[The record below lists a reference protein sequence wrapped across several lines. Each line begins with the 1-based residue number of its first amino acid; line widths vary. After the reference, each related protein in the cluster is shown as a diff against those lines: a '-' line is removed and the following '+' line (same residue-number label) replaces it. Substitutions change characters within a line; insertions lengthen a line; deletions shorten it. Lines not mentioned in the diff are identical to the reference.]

1 MSWRRALKDTARSG
15 IAVERKRLEPLIAV
29 RGAAGLAIVIALSLW
44 LFGPAAAAS
53 SAFGAFQAAIATF
66 QRSWRPR
73 PELAIASGTSL
84 AVSTF
89 LGYLT
94 ISKEPLFLALLVV
107 WTFAAGMSWAAGPT
121 IGLIASSNVA
131 IMLVTVTLPTSVA
144 QAAGHAAMMI
154 VGGLVQAALIVL
166 FPVRRWG
173 AHRDALA
180 DALAAEADYAR
191 RLRHDPVASF
201 DPQPLMEAR
210 NAAAVT
216 PRQARRRPAELHGA
230 RGIAERIR
238 PVLASLADPAMGVP
252 AEGPARDRVREL
264 LASAATLLD
273 AAAHAIRH
281 GEPVAV
287 PPAALATFRTPDT
300 GSILTGAPYRA
311 MTRLNTLLQDVAET
325 AGGTPQEDTSQ
336 KDTPHEGAPSGARGT
351 AHSADNDGPSTPR
364 PASTDLGARGTA
376 HSAEKDGPS
385 TSGRAPT
392 DLGARGTAHSAEND
406 GPSTP
411 GQAPT
416 HPGARGTA
424 RPARTPRT
432 RPTTRTRP
440 TFLAL
445 IPKALKAM
453 RSELR
458 RGSPITRHATRVSA
472 VAATGY
478 ILGTWLPLGH
488 GYWAPLTS
496 VMVMRPDFSQ
506 TYSRAVAR
514 LAGTVIGVA
523 VATGVVQAA
532 TPGTLQSG
540 TLAVAS
546 AALMYLLMRTGQF
559 ATQACIAA
567 YVVFLLGMGGEEWT
581 QTVPERVLLTLM
593 GGLLAMLAYAV
604 YPAWETPR
612 LRTRL
617 ADWLAAQGP
626 YVAAVFGS
634 YADPSASNAPDVRE
648 ALLTARTARAA
659 WHAAVARATAEPVRH
674 RGLSRTAADDAE
686 DALAQLGR
694 VAMLLEAH
702 LPERGATPV
711 PPAARFADALRE
723 STHKGAKAIR
733 ERRVPTWDAVRE
745 ALDAWETEDTDKVVR
760 NTATLVL
767 DTLTELSE
775 ALDTAVPPMTLDG
788 TAPEKPNGP
797 RNPKDSA
804 TR

>member
-15 IAVERKRLEPLIAV
+15 IAVEKKRLEPLIAV

-252 AEGPARDRVREL
+252 AEGHARDRVREL
-264 LASAATLLD
+264 LASAAALLD

-281 GEPVAV
+281 GEPVSA

-311 MTRLNTLLQDVAET
+311 MTRLNTLLQDVVET
-325 AGGTPQEDTSQ
+325 AGGAPQEDTPL
-336 KDTPHEGAPSGARGT
+336 KGAPS
-351 AHSADNDGPSTPR
+351 
-364 PASTDLGARGTA
+364 
-376 HSAEKDGPS
+376 
-385 TSGRAPT
+385 
-392 DLGARGTAHSAEND
+392 GARGTAHSAEND
-406 GPSTP
+406 GPSTS
-411 GQAPT
+411 GRAPT

-424 RPARTPRT
+424 RPAPTTRG

-453 RSELR
+453 RGELH

-617 ADWLAAQGP
+617 ADWLGAQGP

-634 YADPSASNAPDVRE
+634 YADPSVSDAPDVRG
-648 ALLTARTARAA
+648 ALLNARTARAA

-745 ALDAWETEDTDKVVR
+745 ALDAWETENPENADKVVR

-788 TAPEKPNGP
+788 TAPEKPDGP

>member
-15 IAVERKRLEPLIAV
+15 IAVEKKRLEPLIAV

-264 LASAATLLD
+264 LASAAALLD

-281 GEPVAV
+281 GEPVAA

-311 MTRLNTLLQDVAET
+311 MTRLNTLLQDVVET
-325 AGGTPQEDTSQ
+325 AGGTPQEDT
-336 KDTPHEGAPSGARGT
+336 PHEGAPQDGAPSGARGT
-351 AHSADNDGPSTPR
+351 AHSAETDGR
-364 PASTDLGARGTA
+364 
-376 HSAEKDGPS
+376 S
-385 TSGRAPT
+385 TSRRAPT
-392 DLGARGTAHSAEND
+392 D
-406 GPSTP
+406 
-411 GQAPT
+411 
-416 HPGARGTA
+416 PGARGTA
-424 RPARTPRT
+424 RPAPTTRG

-440 TFLAL
+440 TLLAL

-453 RSELR
+453 RGELH

-593 GGLLAMLAYAV
+593 GGFLAMLAYAV

-634 YADPSASNAPDVRE
+634 YADPSASNAPNVRE

-788 TAPEKPNGP
+788 TAPEKPDGP